1 MTDMGAGEAD
11 GTGQISRRVGKSQSF
26 LTVINAMIFTH
37 TRMLAGGVRAGRH
50 RAAGQAAGAP
60 QGDRCA
66 DHGESSGHPI
76 GAPCS
81 AVASDRRRR

>member
-37 TRMLAGGVRAGRH
+37 TRMLAGGCAGWQASGCRA
-50 RAAGQAAGAP
+50 
-60 QGDRCA
+60 
-66 DHGESSGHPI
+66 SSW
-76 GAPCS
+76 S
-81 AVASDRRRR
+81 SSRRSLRGPR